1 MPRNDFLLKLKM
13 YGYGLVWINIMAV
26 TYTITS
32 IQFGSINISNSF
44 KLHDEESK
52 IITGRLRVEQRT
64 M

>member
-13 YGYGLVWINIMAV
+13 YGYGFVWINIMAV
-26 TYTITS
+26 TYTITN